1 MRQLVACDSETYP
14 IGPGELAPKIVSWQ
28 TAVMGEDVQAFLT
41 SNADDDFLP
50 TIEHVFTREE
60 LRLTFCNAAFD
71 LAVVCAN
78 FPHLIPAV
86 FRAVAGPPEHAFEWP
101 KLPEICGRV
110 YDVKIREK
118 LLNLSEH
125 GSLTFKAFGKGGVMK
140 TFYDLASLEKDYIG
154 RDRSDQKGDDSW
166 RANMAQLDGVPSD
179 QWPKEPYLY
188 GLEDAEGTIR
198 VHLAQEERL
207 KKNGG
212 SLATEKFQVAV
223 DFALRLIA
231 CTGWPIDNVAKAEIA
246 SMLER
251 ELAPEKHKLCLE
263 LGLIRAAVEPRVKNK
278 KGELTKGKKETRDLK
293 AIGALIHD
301 VCVEHGLEIVL
312 TDKGDEIADGGG
324 VEALKQRRP
333 ADWQRYICQDAEV
346 MENVAPFNEALKE
359 LKGVLDLQKLVTTEI
374 PRMGDLGMMW
384 CGYNVIVETGRTS
397 SAGEKKKK
405 DKPPLYPS
413 GNIQNVDPRARGCY
427 VAPEGWVL
435 YSVDYSSLEF
445 CTFAQ
450 VCYSLFGFSAMRE
463 LLLEGHDPH
472 AFLGAQMSFAVD
484 KEFHS
489 ECRALQIQD
498 DRHAIYQFFAGMKK
512 NDAHR
517 TTHLACA
524 INHSDRKCDHCGC
537 RQGDEPPAWSKF
549 FSLWRTMAKPVGF
562 GFPGGLAEK
571 TLCSMAKA
579 SYGVTITHDQA
590 KLFKELFYEVYP
602 EGKLH
607 KEWVSKT
614 LQDGEDTYAY
624 VTPFGMVRRGAKY
637 CAAMNGTILQS
648 PAAEGA
654 KLATFEVVRA
664 CYDPTYNNGEPSIL
678 YNSRVLAF
686 IHDEICG
693 RVPEDDFMPERVAEV
708 ERLMVASM
716 KVVMPDVPI
725 KAKGCLMRRWSK
737 DAEPVF
743 DRQGR
748 LTIWT
753 PKEN

>member
-1 MRQLVACDSETYP
+1 
-14 IGPGELAPKIVSWQ
+14 
-28 TAVMGEDVQAFLT
+28 MGT
-41 SNADDDFLP
+41 
-50 TIEHVFTREE
+50 
-60 LRLTFCNAAFD
+60 
-71 LAVVCAN
+71 
-78 FPHLIPAV
+78 
-86 FRAVAGPPEHAFEWP
+86 
-101 KLPEICGRV
+101 
-110 YDVKIREK
+110 
-118 LLNLSEH
+118 
-125 GSLTFKAFGKGGVMK
+125 
-140 TFYDLASLEKDYIG
+140 
-154 RDRSDQKGDDSW
+154 
-166 RANMAQLDGVPSD
+166 LDGVPSD

-207 KKNGG
+207 KKSGG

-231 CTGWPIDNVAKAEIA
+231 CTGWPIDNVAKAKIA
-246 SMLER
+246 EMLER

-359 LKGVLDLQKLVTTEI
+359 LKDVLELQKLVTTEI
-374 PRMGDLGMMW
+374 PRMGDLGMIW
-384 CGYNVIVETGRTS
+384 CGYDVIKETGRTS

-472 AFLGAQMSFAVD
+472 AFLGAQMAYAIDSWFRDRAGGAG
-484 KEFHS
+484 KERFDVYKTFL
-489 ECRALQIQD
+489 EL
-498 DRHAIYQFFAGMKK
+498 
-512 NDAHR
+512 
-517 TTHLACA
+517 
-524 INHSDRKCDHCGC
+524 
-537 RQGDEPPAWSKF
+537 SKSGVKPEKDF
-549 FSLWRTMAKPVGF
+549 YKHYRTMAKPVGF